1 VSVPIRSDATHYLKR
16 GGLGCGPFFGLL
28 DIRLAISESVDACQ
42 CCAESFLGDA
52 ERQLAFGAL
61 AG

>member
-1 VSVPIRSDATHYLKR
+1 MLHTTRSAAALLR
-16 GGLGCGPFFGLL
+16 PFFGSL